1 LGGSCSTNGKR
12 IDVYRFLVKN
22 CKGKRPL
29 GKSTFRREDNT
40 KMNLQEEEWS
50 HGLD

>member
-1 LGGSCSTNGKR
+1 LGGSCSTNGER

-29 GKSTFRREDNT
+29 GKSTLTRVYNIKT
-40 KMNLQEEEWS
+40 NLQEEEWV